1 MRDAI
6 AWSYDLL
13 RADDQALFRRLAIF
27 AGGWT
32 LEAAEAVA
40 GAEIDVVQGL
50 SALVASSFV
59 RQDGGTDDEPRYQLL
74 ETLREFGLERL
85 EAAGKT
91 KRSASATRRISSRWS
106 SAGRPTRCFRGSRAA
121 WPPLPPTMTTCDWR

>member
-1 MRDAI
+1 LQTLRNAI

-13 RADDQALFRRLAIF
+13 SAEDQALFRRLAIF

-32 LEAAEAVA
+32 LAAAEAVA

-50 SALVASSFV
+50 SALVASSLV
-59 RQDGGTDDEPRYQLL
+59 RQDGGADDEPRYQML

-85 EAAGKT
+85 EAA
-91 KRSASATRRISSRWS
+91 REDAAIRQRHAAYFLALVERWS
-106 SAGRPTRCFRGSRAA
+106 PDPVLPGEPRRMAA
-121 WPPLPPTMTTCDWR
+121 IAPDWR